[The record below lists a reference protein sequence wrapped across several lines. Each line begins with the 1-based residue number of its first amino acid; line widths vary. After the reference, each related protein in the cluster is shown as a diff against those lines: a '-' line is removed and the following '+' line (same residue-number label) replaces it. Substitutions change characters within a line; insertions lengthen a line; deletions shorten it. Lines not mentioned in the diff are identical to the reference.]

1 MVGQFKTIHVLR
13 KQTETWILEVILFKV
28 QHILHILTP
37 VFPHWNWTSFYEER
51 KSVRIRCKS
60 HVYFDCRTIKLTG
73 GAVLMLT
80 VFLLLRLDLRT
91 GIWQPKPQGILS
103 TTFICTLHYIKE
115 TELKFFGVSFHN
127 FVRSVLYNSTQW
139 SRLQLASSCILL
151 FFSWGEKRILSR
163 LNDEIDWI
171 KNRCTC

>member
-1 MVGQFKTIHVLR
+1 M
-13 KQTETWILEVILFKV
+13 FKV

-37 VFPHWNWTSFYEER
+37 VFPHWNWTSFYEES

-80 VFLLLRLDLRT
+80 VFLLLCLDLKT
-91 GIWQPKPQGILS
+91 GIWQPKSQGVLS

-115 TELKFFGVSFHN
+115 TELKFLVFHFITLWGLFCIISHN
-127 FVRSVLYNSTQW
+127 DPGCSSQVLVFCCSSV
-139 SRLQLASSCILL
+139 
-151 FFSWGEKRILSR
+151 GEKNESFSR
-163 LNDEIDWI
+163 LNDEIDC
-171 KNRCTC
+171 N